1 MFHKVLLV
9 VFAAFTL
16 ASAIPLGKFFFI
28 LWRPDTKI
36 DVRDNELDAAALY
49 KEAKADVV
57 INSRGLSGCTVY
69 KYLSFLK
76 IISKLLFSPALAEI
90 LAEAKTNVVQDRG
103 LSKCPDSPIS
113 HGMADLTDCG
123 KAEVE
128 LFSEANTDVLQNG
141 K

>member
-1 MFHKVLLV
+1 MEAVNVNFCQSSFTRWSKRVFEGMKGMKLEIDPVCIKEARKEVRVPIYPYPLPWIIITLAMFHKVLLV

-28 LWRPDTKI
+28 LWRPDTEI

-69 KYLSFLK
+69 NAQASG
-76 IISKLLFSPALAEI
+76 
-90 LAEAKTNVVQDRG
+90 D
-103 LSKCPDSPIS
+103 
-113 HGMADLTDCG
+113 
-123 KAEVE
+123 
-128 LFSEANTDVLQNG
+128 
-141 K
+141 